1 MNMSRELTVA
11 FMGFAVAS
19 FYTPGPNNIMLLSS
33 GLNYGFRRTLPHI
46 AGITLGFAFLVLVV
60 GLGMG
65 AVFAAHPSLQTVLR
79 YLGAAYLFYLAL
91 AIALAKPSSPG
102 KAKVSGRPMTFVG
115 AALFQWINV
124 KGWVIVAG
132 TITAYAAIAPYPWNM
147 IVLAALSLLVG
158 LTSST
163 SWAFFGSAMQPIV
176 SSSRAL
182 RIFNVLMA
190 LLLAASLYPVLTEG

>member
-1 MNMSRELTVA
+1 MSRELTVA
-11 FMGFAVAS
+11 FMGFAIAS

-33 GLNYGFRRTLPHI
+33 GLNYGFKRTLPHI
-46 AGITLGFAFLVLVV
+46 AGITFGFAFVILIV

-65 AVFAAHPSLQTVLR
+65 AVFANYPLLQTILK
-79 YLGAAYLFYLAL
+79 YAGAAYLLYLAI
-91 AIALAKPSSPG
+91 AIALAKPVGPEKES
-102 KAKVSGRPMTFVG
+102 SGRPMTFFG

-147 IVLAALSLLVG
+147 IILATLSLLVG
-158 LTSST
+158 LTSSVT
-163 SWAFFGSAMQPIV
+163 WAFFGTAMQPIV
-176 SSSRAL
+176 SSPRAV

-190 LLLAASLYPVLTEG
+190 LLLVASLYPVLTES

>member
-1 MNMSRELTVA
+1 MSRELTIA
-11 FMGFAVAS
+11 FMGFAVAA

-46 AGITLGFAFLVLVV
+46 AGITLGFAFLVLIV

-65 AVFAAHPSLQTVLR
+65 AVFSNHPLLQTVLK
-79 YLGAAYLFYLAL
+79 YAGAAYLLYLAVV
-91 AIALAKPSSPG
+91 IALAKPAGPEKES
-102 KAKVSGRPMTFVG
+102 SGRPMTFLG
-115 AALFQWINV
+115 AAAFQWINV

-147 IVLAALSLLVG
+147 IILASLSLLVG

-163 SWAFFGSAMQPIV
+163 TWAFFGTAMQPVV
-176 SSSRAL
+176 SSPRAV
-182 RIFNVLMA
+182 RAFNMVMA
-190 LLLAASLYPVLTEG
+190 LLLIVSLYPVLTEG

>member
-1 MNMSRELTVA
+1 MTLSRELTIA
-11 FMGFAVAS
+11 FLGFAVAA
-19 FYTPGPNNIMLLSS
+19 FYTPGPNNVMLLSS

-46 AGITLGFAFLVLVV
+46 AGITLGFSFLVLVV

-65 AVFAAHPSLQTVLR
+65 AVFATHPLLQTVLK
-79 YLGAAYLFYLAL
+79 YAGAAYLAYLAIV
-91 AIALAKPSSPG
+91 IATAKPQEASKSE
-102 KAKVSGRPMTFVG
+102 SGRPMTFIG

-147 IVLAALSLLVG
+147 IVLASLSLLIG

-163 SWAFFGSAMQPIV
+163 AWAFFGTAMQPIV
-176 SSSRAL
+176 SSPRAV

-190 LLLAASLYPVLTEG
+190 ILLAASLYPVLTEG

>member
-1 MNMSRELTVA
+1 MSRELTIA

-33 GLNYGFRRTLPHI
+33 GLNFGFRRTLPHI
-46 AGITLGFAFLVLVV
+46 AGITLGFAFMVLIV

-65 AVFAAHPSLQTVLR
+65 AVFATHPLLQAILK
-79 YLGAAYLFYLAL
+79 YAGAAYLLYLAIV
-91 AIALAKPSSPG
+91 IALAKPSGPEKRS
-102 KAKVSGRPMTFVG
+102 SGQPMTFLG
-115 AALFQWINV
+115 AALFQWINA

-147 IVLAALSLLVG
+147 IILAALSLLVG

-163 SWAFFGSAMQPIV
+163 TWAFFGTAMQPIV
-176 SSSRAL
+176 SSPRAV
-182 RIFNVLMA
+182 RIFNVAMA
-190 LLLAASLYPVLTEG
+190 VLLLVSLYPVLTER

>member
-1 MNMSRELTVA
+1 MNVSRELAVA
-11 FMGFAVAS
+11 FMGFAVAA
-19 FYTPGPNNIMLLSS
+19 FYTPGPNNIMLMSS
-33 GLNYGFRRTLPHI
+33 GLTFGFRRTLPHI

-65 AVFAAHPSLQTVLR
+65 AVFTAHPLLQTVLK
-79 YLGAAYLFYLAL
+79 YAGAAYLLYLAL
-91 AIALAKPSSPG
+91 VIALAKPSSGG
-102 KAKVSGRPMTFVG
+102 KPTSGQPMTFFG

-163 SWAFFGSAMQPIV
+163 TWAFFGSAMQPIV
-176 SSSRAL
+176 SSASAV
-182 RIFNVLMA
+182 RIFNVVMA
-190 LLLAASLYPVLTEG
+190 LLLVASLYPVLTEG